1 MCYKKKKKK
10 KKKKPF
16 NAIIWLVFFFFLQEN
31 NMASLS
37 LKKYA
42 KKGKGK
48 KNTKPTYGFHVRHE
62 LPLKFESNT
71 LV

>member
-1 MCYKKKKKK
+1 
-10 KKKKPF
+10 
-16 NAIIWLVFFFFLQEN
+16 
-31 NMASLS
+31 MASLS

>member
-1 MCYKKKKKK
+1 
-10 KKKKPF
+10 
-16 NAIIWLVFFFFLQEN
+16 
-31 NMASLS
+31 MASLS
-37 LKKYA
+37 LKKKLQ

-48 KNTKPTYGFHVRHE
+48 KYTKSTYAFHVRHE